1 MGLFKI
7 DYHIY
12 EDETL
17 NIVIGIQM
25 WPGNHDKVI
34 ALILS
39 QLAQTLCCFPRVSVD
54 AMFHQQSPVCYP
66 L

>member
-25 WPGNHDKVI
+25 WPGNHDKSDSSDLV
-34 ALILS
+34 AVGANSLLLPS
-39 QLAQTLCCFPRVSVD
+39 CF
-54 AMFHQQSPVCYP
+54 C
-66 L
+66 